1 MRVWACGPLDEDSGV
16 DGGAITTSSP
26 LAPSSPL
33 SPPSVDGTKAG
44 VVANVGVLGKPGTNI
59 SSATRTGSSIT
70 VGWGYPNQVYAGPWT
85 PWKTGE
91 SISTAR
97 VRLRRSRVFRTS
109 RRRWAARICVGGYQG
124 VERGENR
131 MKQDLK
137 RSTLWPPPQQPL
149 KHKSDG
155 SHKWVTTLD
164 VLLFPHV
171 HRVDYAPRHPV
182 AVRRGDP
189 RTMRWAPVRS
199 IRAR

>member
-1 MRVWACGPLDEDSGV
+1 MKIAGLMVGRSQQAHHSLHPRHCRHRRSMAPKPAWWPTLESWVSRARTYPVPHAPDLPSRWAGD
-16 DGGAITTSSP
+16 TQ
-26 LAPSSPL
+26 
-33 SPPSVDGTKAG
+33 TKCTR
-44 VVANVGVLGKPGTNI
+44 VLGLRGRRENRYPPLGLDYAAAGC
-59 SSATRTGSSIT
+59 SGRRGEGGPHESA
-70 VGWGYPNQVYAGPWT
+70 W
-85 PWKTGE
+85 
-91 SISTAR
+91 
-97 VRLRRSRVFRTS
+97 
-109 RRRWAARICVGGYQG
+109 GGYQG